1 MCLSFIISCYV
12 CVYRVLRC
20 FFSSRRR
27 HTRCSLV
34 TGVQTCALPISSAT
48 GFGGAATMGDDADP
62 ANPVPPG
69 AGGDGVGGTATIN
82 LDGTAVVTVESL
94 TADATGQG
102 ADGGELDSF
111 GPLAADGGA
120 GGHGSGGGDATHIAQ
135 GTLKHDTGRAMGMGI
150 VG

>member
-102 ADGGELDSF
+102 ADGGDLDSF
-111 GPLAADGGA
+111 GTFAASSDERRVGKGGVIPLGLPW
-120 GGHGSGGGDATHIAQ
+120 SPYPENKNNKKQT
-135 GTLKHDTGRAMGMGI
+135 K
-150 VG
+150 

>member
-111 GPLAADGGA
+111 GTFAADGGP
-120 GGHGSGGGDATHIAQ
+120 GGRGRGRHATHQ
-135 GTLKHDTGRAMGMGI
+135 LPSGRPQTGALSPTA
-150 VG
+150 

>member
-69 AGGDGVGGTATIN
+69 AGGDGVGGTAPIH
-82 LDGTAVVTVESL
+82 LDRTAVVTVESH
-94 TADATGQG
+94 TADAAGQR
-102 ADGGELDSF
+102 ADGGDLDRSEEHTS
-111 GPLAADGGA
+111 GLKSVMRISYARYSLQQTSPLNSQ
-120 GGHGSGGGDATHIAQ
+120 HTNINNNH
-135 GTLKHDTGRAMGMGI
+135 
-150 VG
+150 